1 MKMADFEQEMYNCSL
16 LKGGEPGLDNEPVFL
31 TLRFMLPFKISV
43 LVFIRNAA
51 GELLLLQRLK
61 KPNQGL
67 WSPIGGKLEM
77 ALGES
82 PFEAAVRETE
92 EETGLKIATE
102 DLHLFCMISEKGY
115 EASGHWLMFL
125 FDCSK
130 VMKQLPADM
139 DEGHFAFVAEE
150 DIAKLDIPETDREL
164 LWKIY
169 FENRTGFTALRADCH
184 GGKPEAVVVE
194 QQL

>member
-1 MKMADFEQEMYNCSL
+1 LFGFFGSL
-16 LKGGEPGLDNEPVFL
+16 AG
-31 TLRFMLPFKISV
+31 MLPFKISV

-51 GELLLLQRLK
+51 GELLMLQRLK

-82 PFEAAVRETE
+82 PFEAAVRETHE
-92 EETGLKIATE
+92 EVGMQVDVD

-115 EASGHWLMFL
+115 EGSGHWLMFL
-125 FDCSK
+125 FDCK
-130 VMKQLPADM
+130 KTLDALPPDM

-150 DIAKLDIPETDREL
+150 DLADLAIPETDREL

-169 FENRTGFTALRADCH
+169 SENRGGFTVLRADCR

-194 QQL
+194 QEHVQGS